1 MKGKIFVYALAV
13 VVAVLTLQTTAL
25 ERIGI
30 AGVKPDFLLA
40 IVVYVSLLK
49 GPVYGTAIGFSLGI
63 LQDAQSHHALG
74 LCALAKAV
82 TGFAA
87 GHAWEG
93 LAKESPLTQMAV
105 LFGAA
110 VLHNLIFLTLYTWAQ
125 IGAMPGLMVRFGA
138 PGALYTAIV
147 SPMLVAV
154 LQRGLRYR
162 ITFNAT
168 PGRYR

>member
-1 MKGKIFVYALAV
+1 MRGKVFVCALAV
-13 VVAVLTLQTTAL
+13 VAAVLTLHTTAL
-25 ERIGI
+25 ERISIGG
-30 AGVKPDFLLA
+30 ARPDLLLA

-49 GPVYGTAIGFSLGI
+49 GPVYGTAVGFALGV

-74 LCALAKAV
+74 LNALAKAV

-93 LAKESPLTQMAV
+93 LAKESPFTQMAV

-110 VLHNLIFLTLYTWAQ
+110 FLHNLIFLILYTWAQ
-125 IGAMPGLMVRFGA
+125 IGTMPVLMLRLGF
-138 PGALYTAIV
+138 PGALYTAIL
-147 SPMLVAV
+147 SPILVAV
-154 LQRGLRYR
+154 LQRVLHFRM
-162 ITFNAT
+162 TFNAT